1 MIRRPPRSTRTDTL
15 FPYTTLFR
23 SLRDLGRPFEADAT
37 LSLVTAKDEADAL
50 ELVRHDFAHVLAEAV
65 QALFP
70 GTQIT
75 FGPSTDDGFYYDFA
89 PRDRP
94 FTDVDLPAI
103 EAKMRENIAADKP
116 LSREVGKR
124 EDLIERWRE
133 GGETFKADRQST
145 RLTCSHY

>member
-1 MIRRPPRSTRTDTL
+1 M
-15 FPYTTLFR
+15 
-23 SLRDLGRPFEADAT
+23 SLHVALPISIGPGPVDALLAARGAGERRDLGRPFEADAT

-94 FTDVDLPAI
+94 FTDEDLPAI
-103 EAKMRENIAADKP
+103 EAKMREIIAADKP
-116 LSREVGKR
+116 LRREV
-124 EDLIERWRE
+124 
-133 GGETFKADRQST
+133 
-145 RLTCSHY
+145 